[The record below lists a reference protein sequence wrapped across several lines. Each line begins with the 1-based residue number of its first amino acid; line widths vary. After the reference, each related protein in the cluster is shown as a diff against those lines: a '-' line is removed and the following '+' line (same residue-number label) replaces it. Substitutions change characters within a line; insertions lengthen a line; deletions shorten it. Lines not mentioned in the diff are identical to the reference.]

1 MANILIIDDD
11 TSMCYMLSS
20 MVKSLGH
27 EAAVANT
34 LQDGTRQAS
43 EQEYDV
49 VLLDVMLPDGNGLE
63 AIPLILKTP
72 SEPEII
78 IITGLGDP
86 DGAELAIKSGA
97 WDYIEKASSINSMSL
112 PIIRALQY
120 RDEKKSR
127 ETKKALNRAGIIG
140 ESTPIKHCLDLVAQA
155 AGNDS
160 NVLVSGETGTG
171 KELFANAVHVNSNRS
186 DKSFVVVDCAAL
198 PETLVESTLFG
209 HAKGAFTGADKVK
222 EGLVKMADGGTLF
235 LDEIGELP
243 LSMQKKFLRILQ
255 ERRFL
260 PVGSTKEIKS
270 DFRLIA
276 ATNRDLEEM
285 VQEGKFRED
294 LLYRIRTLSIVL
306 PPLRSRDDDVKDL
319 VLYLVKEFCER
330 YGMATKGISPDLLET
345 LTAYSWPGNVR
356 ELVNTMENVF
366 AAAGEAPVLHSNH
379 LPTYFR
385 VEVARSAIKQKKSDN
400 KSAMV
405 NDQRPLGLNT
415 LKDYRDIKML
425 RVEKEYLKKLMSLT
439 LWDIKAACDVA
450 DISRPRLYA
459 LLKKHQISRSS

>member
-1 MANILIIDDD
+1 MAQILIIDDD

-20 MVKSLGH
+20 MVEKIGH
-27 EAAVANT
+27 DVTVANT
-34 LQDGTRQAS
+34 LKEGVRSAS
-43 EQEYDV
+43 AHDFDV

-63 AIPLILKTP
+63 AIPVIRETD
-72 SEPEII
+72 SRPEII

-112 PIIRALQY
+112 PIIRAIQF
-120 RDEKKSR
+120 RDEKKTR
-127 ETKKALNRAGIIG
+127 EIKIALKREGIIG
-140 ESTPIKHCLDLVAQA
+140 ESSQVRHCLDLVAQA
-155 AGNDS
+155 ANSDA

-171 KELFANAVHVNSNRS
+171 KELIANAVHVNSNRS

-209 HAKGAFTGADKVK
+209 HAKGAFTGADKTK

-243 LSMQKKFLRILQ
+243 LSMQKKFLRVLQ
-255 ERRFL
+255 ERRLL

-276 ATNRDLEEM
+276 ATNRDLEQM
-285 VQEGKFRED
+285 VANGKFRED
-294 LLYRIRTLSIVL
+294 LLYRVRTLSIVL
-306 PPLRSRDDDVKDL
+306 PPLRERAEDIKDL
-319 VLYLVKEFCER
+319 VFHLVKELCER
-330 YGMATKGISPDLLET
+330 YGMGAKGISPDLFET
-345 LTAYSWPGNVR
+345 LTSYSWPGNVR

-366 AAAGEAPVLHSNH
+366 AAAGEAPVLYSSH

-385 VEVARSAIKQKKSDN
+385 VEVARSALKKKKVEN
-400 KSAMV
+400 KSAII
-405 NDQRPLGLNT
+405 NNQRPLGLNSF
-415 LKDYRDIKML
+415 KDYREIKAL
-425 RVEKEYLKKLMSLT
+425 KAEKEYLQQLVSLT
-439 LWDIKAACDVA
+439 LWDIKSACEVA
-450 DISRPRLYA
+450 DLSRPRLYA
-459 LLKKHQISRSS
+459 LLKKHHISRSS